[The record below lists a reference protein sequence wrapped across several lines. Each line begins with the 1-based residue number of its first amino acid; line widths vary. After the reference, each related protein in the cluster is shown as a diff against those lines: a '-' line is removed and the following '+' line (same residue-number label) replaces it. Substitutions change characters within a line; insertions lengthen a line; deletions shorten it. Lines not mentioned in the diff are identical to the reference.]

1 MNMTPSAV
9 TSTSYGVRSRE
20 GRSRGGL
27 TRTGAVLGT
36 PNYIAPELAHG
47 ARDAAPSSDIW
58 SFGVIAHEL
67 LTGALPFFVAPVFAP
82 NQPLEALWR
91 GAGAAIPPAL
101 CALIER
107 CLARD
112 PSARPTA
119 EELAREL
126 AALGQ

>member
-1 MNMTPSAV
+1 
-9 TSTSYGVRSRE
+9 
-20 GRSRGGL
+20 L
-27 TRTGAVLGT
+27 TRTGVVMGT

-67 LTGALPFFVAPVFAP
+67 LTGALPFTVAPVFTA
-82 NQPLEALWR
+82 NQALDALWR
-91 GAGAAIPPAL
+91 GAGAAIAPAL
-101 CALIER
+101 RALVER

-119 EELAREL
+119 EDLAREL
-126 AALGQ
+126 PALGSDR